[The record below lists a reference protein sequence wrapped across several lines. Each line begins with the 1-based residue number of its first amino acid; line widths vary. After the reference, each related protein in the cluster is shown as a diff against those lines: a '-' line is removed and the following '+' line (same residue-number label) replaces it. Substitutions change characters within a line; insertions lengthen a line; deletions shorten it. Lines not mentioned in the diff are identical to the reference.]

1 MKSILKIFKI
11 FTPKQLRYCGLI
23 VLAMLVGAMLEA
35 VGIGAILPLV
45 SIMGQPDF
53 LEKHQEIAQVLA
65 AFGITDHIT
74 FIVVSAAG
82 LIFVYLLKNAYMAW
96 ETKWQIDFTVKNQI
110 EFTKEMMAN
119 YLCKSYMFHLNHNSA
134 ILMRNVGSLGSN
146 IFSGILIPTFTLL
159 TEIIT
164 AATIWAMLVLVDPF
178 TAIVVAGI
186 MGVMMYVIIKS
197 FRKKISKQANIQ
209 NNYSAI
215 CYKHLIQGLGA
226 IKETRVMRKEAYFLD
241 AYSNSYESYSDASRR
256 FLFINQIP
264 RMIIETL
271 VVSGLLLMII
281 AKLLMGNN
289 PMDIV
294 PLLGVLALAAFR
306 LMPSAN
312 RIVNVYNGI
321 KFQQPLFDE
330 LFDELMEIRDRHVN
344 NRESYYLTQQP
355 KLPFGNVIEVE
366 NLHYQYPE
374 GQDEVLQGVSFKIKN
389 GDFAGIVGPSGAGK
403 TTFVDILLGLLEPTG
418 GQIKVDGVDI
428 YANIRSWQ
436 ANLAYVPQS
445 IYLVDGSIKENIAL
459 GEPLDQIDDEKIRRS
474 LEMAELWDF
483 TQELPEGIETT
494 VGERG
499 VKLSGGQR
507 QRIGIAR
514 ALYQQPEVLILDE
527 ATSALDNDT
536 EKSITDTILK
546 FKGQIT
552 IIAIAHR
559 LSTLEECDYKI
570 EFDSGKAKILK

>member
-53 LEKHQEIAQVLA
+53 LERHQEIAQVLA

-74 FIVVSAAG
+74 FIIVSAAG

-96 ETKWQIDFTVKNQI
+96 ETKLQIDFTVKNQI

>member
-53 LEKHQEIAQVLA
+53 LERHQEIAQVLA
-65 AFGITDHIT
+65 GFGITDHIT

-146 IFSGILIPTFTLL
+146 IFSGILIPTFSLL

>member
-53 LEKHQEIAQVLA
+53 LERHQEIAQVLA

-355 KLPFGNVIEVE
+355 KLPFNNSIEVN
-366 NLHYQYPE
+366 NLRYKYPE
-374 GQDEVLQGVSFKIKN
+374 GQDEVLQGVSFTIKK

-428 YANIRSWQ
+428 YDNIRSWQ

-445 IYLVDGSIKENIAL
+445 IYLIDGSIKENIAL
-459 GEPLDQIDDEKIRRS
+459 GEPVDQIDEEKIRRS
-474 LEMAELWDF
+474 LEMAELWEF
-483 TQELPEGIETT
+483 TQELPEGIKTT

-570 EFDSGKAKILK
+570 EFAEGKASVIN

>member
-53 LEKHQEIAQVLA
+53 LERHQEIAQVLA

-74 FIVVSAAG
+74 FIIVSAAG

-96 ETKWQIDFTVKNQI
+96 ETKLQIDFSIKNQI
-110 EFTKEMMAN
+110 VFTRELMAN
-119 YLCKSYMFHLNHNSA
+119 YLCKPYIFHLNHNSA
-134 ILMRNVGSLGSN
+134 ILLRNVGCIGSN
-146 IFSGILIPTFTLL
+146 IFNGILIPTFSLL
-159 TEIIT
+159 TEVIT
-164 AATIWAMLVLVDPF
+164 AATIWFMLAIVDPF

-186 MGVMMYVIIKS
+186 MGTMMYAIIRS
-197 FRKKISKQANIQ
+197 FRKKIDRQANIQ
-209 NNYSAI
+209 NDYIVVYS
-215 CYKHLIQGLGA
+215 KNLLQSLGS
-226 IKETRVMRKEAYFLD
+226 IKETKVMCKEPYFLNAFAD
-241 AYSNSYESYSDASRR
+241 GYTNFSNANRK
-256 FLFINQIP
+256 FLFINQLP
-264 RMIIETL
+264 RIIIETL
-271 VVSGLLLMII
+271 VVSGLLLLII
-281 AKLLMGNN
+281 VKLLMGNE

-294 PLLGVLALAAFR
+294 PLLGVLSLAAFR

-321 KFQQPLFDE
+321 KFQQPLFNE
-330 LFDELMEIRDRHVN
+330 LFPELIEIRNRHVN

-355 KLPFGNVIEVE
+355 KLPFNNSIEVN
-366 NLHYQYPE
+366 NLRYKYPE
-374 GQDEVLQGVSFKIKN
+374 GQDEVLQGVSFTIKK

-428 YANIRSWQ
+428 YDNIRSWQ

-445 IYLVDGSIKENIAL
+445 IYLIDGTVRENVAL
-459 GEPLDQIDDEKIRRS
+459 GEAVRDIDDARVENS
-474 LEMAELWDF
+474 LKMAELYDF
-483 TQELPEGIETT
+483 VMAMPDGIDTT

-527 ATSALDNDT
+527 ATSALDNET

-559 LSTLEECDYKI
+559 LSTLAECDYKI
-570 EFDSGKAKILK
+570 DFQDGMAKKI

>member
-241 AYSNSYESYSDASRR
+241 AYSNSYESYSDARRR

>member
-53 LEKHQEIAQVLA
+53 LERHQEIAQVLA

>member
-35 VGIGAILPLV
+35 IGIGAILPLV

-53 LEKHQEIAQVLA
+53 LERHQEIAQVLA

-559 LSTLEECDYKI
+559 LSTLAECDYKI
-570 EFDSGKAKILK
+570 DFQDGLAKKI

>member
-53 LEKHQEIAQVLA
+53 LERHQEIAQVLA
-65 AFGITDHIT
+65 GFGITDHIT

>member
-53 LEKHQEIAQVLA
+53 LERHQEIAQVLA

-366 NLHYQYPE
+366 NLHYQ
-374 GQDEVLQGVSFKIKN
+374 
-389 GDFAGIVGPSGAGK
+389 
-403 TTFVDILLGLLEPTG
+403 
-418 GQIKVDGVDI
+418 
-428 YANIRSWQ
+428 
-436 ANLAYVPQS
+436 
-445 IYLVDGSIKENIAL
+445 
-459 GEPLDQIDDEKIRRS
+459 
-474 LEMAELWDF
+474 
-483 TQELPEGIETT
+483 
-494 VGERG
+494 
-499 VKLSGGQR
+499 
-507 QRIGIAR
+507 
-514 ALYQQPEVLILDE
+514 
-527 ATSALDNDT
+527 
-536 EKSITDTILK
+536 
-546 FKGQIT
+546 
-552 IIAIAHR
+552 
-559 LSTLEECDYKI
+559 
-570 EFDSGKAKILK
+570 